1 MKNKI
6 VFFDVDNTIVDGYT
20 QKYFIHYLCK
30 EKYINS
36 ATLFLSYIW
45 FFLYKL
51 GIVKDVNRAVNF
63 YIKFVKGFSRDKLNN
78 IIKFFF
84 DLYIKN
90 KIYKEFK
97 QLIEKYKIEGAKV
110 VLVSTSLEPIVK
122 AIAEYLDVN
131 DYIATKLKLEN
142 SLYTGSV
149 EGSVVM
155 GDKKLE
161 LVKHLLIPYKY
172 TNIETY
178 FYSDH
183 LSDIDLLNFVDNSYV
198 VNPSKILYNEAVRK
212 NWGIIN
218 IK

>member
-20 QKYFIHYLCK
+20 QKYFIHYLFK

-36 ATLFLSYIW
+36 TTLFLSYIW

-51 GIVKDVNRAVNF
+51 GIVKDVSRAVNF
-63 YIKFVKGFSRDKLNN
+63 YIKFVRGFSRDKLNN
-78 IIKFFF
+78 IIKTFF
-84 DLYIKN
+84 DVYIKN
-90 KIYKEFK
+90 IIYKEFK

-122 AIAEYLDVN
+122 AIADYLDVN

-142 SLYTGSV
+142 SLYTGLV
-149 EGSVVM
+149 EGSVVT

-161 LVKHLLIPYKY
+161 LVKHLLSTYEH

-183 LSDIDLLNFVDNSYV
+183 LSDIDLLNFVDNPYV
-198 VNPSKILYNEAVRK
+198 VNPSKILYNKAVRK